1 MVGIA
6 SRRIDR
12 YNADD
17 EEDMRMTQVSV
28 AQAKNHLDELLAR
41 VAAGERIVI
50 RRRDRPVAVL
60 MNAAELK
67 RLEQLSRAA
76 RQSALAL
83 GQRPSLLKQIEAG
96 KLHPAMAAFGLWRDE
111 NTLDNLAEEIYA
123 NRQRQTAR
131 AEVQW

>member
-1 MVGIA
+1 
-6 SRRIDR
+6 
-12 YNADD
+12 
-17 EEDMRMTQVSV
+17 MTQVSV
-28 AQAKNHLDELLAR
+28 AQARNHLDELLAR